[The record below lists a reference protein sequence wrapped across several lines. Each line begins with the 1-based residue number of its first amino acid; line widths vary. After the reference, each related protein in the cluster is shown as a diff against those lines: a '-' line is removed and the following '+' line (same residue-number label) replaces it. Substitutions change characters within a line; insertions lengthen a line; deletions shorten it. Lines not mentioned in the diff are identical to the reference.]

1 MNLVDS
7 CLKKMEI
14 VPTDYRQSSQQI
26 IVNRPIK
33 SSLFVPTMQIDS
45 IISNERL
52 KGKPM
57 DRYIGRCVDCLVE
70 RDLGIFGAV
79 LIQGP
84 KWCGK
89 TTTAQRFAE
98 SSLSLS
104 DPSGGLAAHSS
115 TCSAIGDDGVI
126 G

>member
-1 MNLVDS
+1 
-7 CLKKMEI
+7 
-14 VPTDYRQSSQQI
+14 
-26 IVNRPIK
+26 
-33 SSLFVPTMQIDS
+33 
-45 IISNERL
+45 
-52 KGKPM
+52 M

-98 SSLSLS
+98 SS
-104 DPSGGLAAHSS
+104 
-115 TCSAIGDDGVI
+115 
-126 G
+126 